1 MACSCIKIL
10 IIIIIIIIIIVVVV
24 VDAATFAFVCRIFL
38 FPFPF
43 ECMSLRVFCHYYS
56 THSCRK
62 ILRGS
67 NLSFFFCH
75 FPFQAQ
81 QYCQLRHVISLW
93 RLLALE
99 RAKILIRR
107 GEVRNMNIST
117 CNLHLPLHDISK
129 DFVTT
134 FS

>member
-10 IIIIIIIIIIVVVV
+10 IIIIIIII
-24 VDAATFAFVCRIFL
+24 DAATFAFVCPIFL

-62 ILRGS
+62 ILRRS

-93 RLLALE
+93 RLLTLE

-117 CNLHLPLHDISK
+117 FNLHLPLHDISK
-129 DFVTT
+129 DFATT